1 MGNGEANGNEH
12 EMKIGIENQYANHGW
27 DGDANANWKRNG
39 NSHDRDIEDDG
50 DNGDING
57 DHNARE
63 GFLSIKFINKL
74 FKRKC
79 VWIFIKS

>member
-1 MGNGEANGNEH
+1 ME
-12 EMKIGIENQYANHGW
+12 IGIENQYANHGW

-63 GFLSIKFINKL
+63 GFLSIKFVKEMFGRNY
-74 FKRKC
+74 
-79 VWIFIKS
+79 VVIFIKN